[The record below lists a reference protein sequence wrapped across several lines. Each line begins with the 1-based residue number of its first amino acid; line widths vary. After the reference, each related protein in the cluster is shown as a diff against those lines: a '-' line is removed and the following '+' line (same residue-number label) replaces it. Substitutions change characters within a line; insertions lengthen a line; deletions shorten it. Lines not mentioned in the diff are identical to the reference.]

1 MIVESSLVGVG
12 VRPGFEE
19 PESKYISQGQNLFD
33 IVCNTLPTV
42 CVKFSINWNYTS
54 FLELSMYSS
63 FRNPTP
69 RELSDEFSAAYGLSR

>member
-1 MIVESSLVGVG
+1 MVVESSLVGVE

-42 CVKFSINWNYTS
+42 CVKFSINWNYI
-54 FLELSMYSS
+54 SS
-63 FRNPTP
+63 LR
-69 RELSDEFSAAYGLSR
+69 LIVY